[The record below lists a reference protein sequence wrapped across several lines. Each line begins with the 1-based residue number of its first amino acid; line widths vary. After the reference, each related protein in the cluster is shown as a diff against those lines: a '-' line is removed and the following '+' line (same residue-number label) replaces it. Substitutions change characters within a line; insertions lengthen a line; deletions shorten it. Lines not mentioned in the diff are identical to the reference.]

1 VELAHRSLSRR
12 LHAISGIVPVGA
24 FLVFHLAVNSSA
36 MRGAEAY
43 DQRVRRLQQL
53 PFVVALEFALV
64 LGPMAYHGL
73 YGLYLAATRPT
84 GDPDASASRRRLAIF
99 QRATGIPLFAYV
111 LFHLWTTRLVQ
122 VAQHDHK
129 SVDLFH
135 WMQALYA
142 NPWIR
147 AAYVV
152 GLLCATGHFSV
163 GLRLSAEDWGLART
177 PASKT
182 AAGALAAAVFLSLAV
197 LGLRSLA
204 AFRLPA
210 SS

>member
-1 VELAHRSLSRR
+1 MELARRSLPRR

-24 FLVFHLAVNSSA
+24 FLLFHLAVNSSA

-43 DQRVRRLQQL
+43 DRTVRRLQQL
-53 PFVVALEFALV
+53 PFLVALEFALV
-64 LGPMAYHGL
+64 LAPMAYHGL
-73 YGLYLAATRPT
+73 YGLYLAATRPY
-84 GDPDASASRRRLAIF
+84 GDPGSSPARRRLAIF

-122 VAQHDHK
+122 VAQHDHE

-142 NPWIR
+142 TPWIR
-147 AAYVV
+147 AAYVL
-152 GLLCATGHFSV
+152 GLLCATGHFAV

-177 PASKT
+177 PAARA
-182 AAGALAAAVFLSLAV
+182 AAGALAAAVFVSLAI

-210 SS
+210 TS

>member
-1 VELAHRSLSRR
+1 M
-12 LHAISGIVPVGA
+12 SGLVPVGA
-24 FLVFHLAVNSSA
+24 FLVFHLAVNASA

-43 DQRVRRLQQL
+43 DRTVHRLQQI
-53 PFVVALEFALV
+53 PGVVALEFALV
-64 LGPMAYHGL
+64 LAPMAYHAL
-73 YGLYLAATRPT
+73 YGLYLAATLPA
-84 GDPDASASRRRLAIF
+84 GDPGAPPARRRLAIF
-99 QRATGIPLFAYV
+99 QRATGIPLLAYV
-111 LFHLWTTRLVQ
+111 LFHLWTTRLVG
-122 VAQHDHK
+122 VAQHDHE

-142 NPWIR
+142 TPWIR
-147 AAYVV
+147 AAYVL
-152 GLLCATGHFSV
+152 GLLCATGHFAV

-177 PASKT
+177 PAAK
-182 AAGALAAAVFLSLAV
+182 AAAAALAAAVFVSLAA

>member
-1 VELAHRSLSRR
+1 MELARRSLPRR
-12 LHAISGIVPVGA
+12 LHAISGLVPVGA
-24 FLVFHLAVNSSA
+24 FLVFHLVVNASA

-43 DQRVRRLQQL
+43 ERMVHRLQHL
-53 PFVVALEFALV
+53 PLLVVLEFALILV
-64 LGPMAYHGL
+64 PMAYHGL
-73 YGLYLAATRPT
+73 YGLYLAATRPS
-84 GDPDASASRRRLAIF
+84 GDPGAPSARRRLAIF
-99 QRATGIPLFAYV
+99 QRATGIPLFAYI

-122 VAQHDHK
+122 VAQHDHE

-135 WMQALYA
+135 WMQALSA
-142 NPWIR
+142 TPWIR
-147 AAYVV
+147 TAHVL
-152 GLLCATGHFSV
+152 GLLCATAHFSV

-177 PASKT
+177 PAAKA
-182 AAGALAAAVFLSLAV
+182 AAGVVAALVFVTLAV

>member
-1 VELAHRSLSRR
+1 MELARRSLPRR

-24 FLVFHLAVNSSA
+24 FLVFHLVVNASA

-43 DQRVRRLQQL
+43 ERMVHRLQRL
-53 PFVVALEFALV
+53 PLLVGLEFALI
-64 LGPMAYHGL
+64 LAPMAYHGL
-73 YGLYLAATRPT
+73 YGLYLAATRPSGDT
-84 GDPDASASRRRLAIF
+84 GAPPARRRLAIF
-99 QRATGIPLFAYV
+99 QRATGIPLFGYV

-122 VAQHDHK
+122 VAQHDHE

>member
-1 VELAHRSLSRR
+1 MELARRSLPRR

-24 FLVFHLAVNSSA
+24 FLVFHLFVNASA

-43 DQRVRRLQQL
+43 ERMVHRLQRMPL
-53 PFVVALEFALV
+53 VVAFEFALIFA
-64 LGPMAYHGL
+64 PMAYHGL
-73 YGLYLAATRPT
+73 YGLFLAATRPY
-84 GDPDASASRRRLAIF
+84 GDPGSTPARRRLAIV

-111 LFHLWTTRLVQ
+111 LFHLWTTRLVG
-122 VAQHDHK
+122 VAQHDHE

-147 AAYVV
+147 AAYVL
-152 GLLCATGHFSV
+152 GLLCATAHFAV

-177 PASKT
+177 PA
-182 AAGALAAAVFLSLAV
+182 ARAAAAVVSAAVFVSLAV

-204 AFRLPA
+204 AFRLPT

>member
-1 VELAHRSLSRR
+1 
-12 LHAISGIVPVGA
+12 
-24 FLVFHLAVNSSA
+24 VFHLAVNASA

-43 DQRVRRLQQL
+43 DRTVHRLQQL
-53 PFVVALEFALV
+53 PLVVALEFAFV
-64 LGPMAYHGL
+64 LAPMAYHALFGL
-73 YGLYLAATRPT
+73 FLAATRPA
-84 GDPDASASRRRLAIF
+84 GDPGSPPARRRLAIF
-99 QRATGIPLFAYV
+99 QRVTGIPLFAYV

-122 VAQHDHK
+122 VAQHDHE

-142 NPWIR
+142 TPWIR
-147 AAYVV
+147 AAYIL
-152 GLLCATGHFSV
+152 GLLCATAHFSV

-177 PASKT
+177 PAAKMV
-182 AAGALAAAVFLSLAV
+182 AGAVSAAVFVSLAV

-210 SS
+210 AS

>member
-1 VELAHRSLSRR
+1 MELAHRSLSRR

-53 PFVVALEFALV
+53 PFVVELEFALV

-99 QRATGIPLFAYV
+99 QRATGIPLFM
-111 LFHLWTTRLVQ
+111 
-122 VAQHDHK
+122 
-129 SVDLFH
+129 SH
-135 WMQALYA
+135 W
-142 NPWIR
+142 
-147 AAYVV
+147 
-152 GLLCATGHFSV
+152 
-163 GLRLSAEDWGLART
+163 
-177 PASKT
+177 ASKVVLPNP
-182 AAGALAAAVFLSLAV
+182 AGADTSVSV
-197 LGLRSLA
+197 RSTPWWS
-204 AFRLPA
+204 R
-210 SS
+210 SRR

>member
-1 VELAHRSLSRR
+1 VELARRSLARR
-12 LHAISGIVPVGA
+12 LHAIFGIVPVGA
-24 FLVFHLAVNSSA
+24 FLLFHIAVNSSA
-36 MRGAEAY
+36 IRGAEAY
-43 DQRVRRLQQL
+43 DQTIRRLQRL
-53 PFVVALEFALV
+53 PFVVALEFGLV
-64 LGPMAYHGL
+64 LLPMAYHGL
-73 YGLYLAATRPT
+73 YGLYLAATRPG
-84 GDPDASASRRRLAIF
+84 GDPGSPPARRRLAIF

-122 VAQHDHK
+122 VAQHDHE

-142 NPWIR
+142 TPWIR
-147 AAYVV
+147 AVYVL
-152 GLLCATGHFSV
+152 GLLCATSHFAV

-177 PASKT
+177 PAAKR
-182 AAGALAAAVFLSLAV
+182 AVGAIAAAVFVSLAI

-204 AFRLPA
+204 AFRMSA

>member
-1 VELAHRSLSRR
+1 MELARRSLPRR
-12 LHAISGIVPVGA
+12 LHAISGLVPVGA

-36 MRGAEAY
+36 LRGAEAY
-43 DQRVRRLQQL
+43 DRMVQRLQQL
-53 PFVVALEFALV
+53 PLVVVLELALV
-64 LGPMAYHGL
+64 LAPMAYHGL

-84 GDPDASASRRRLAIF
+84 GDPGSSAARRRLAIF
-99 QRATGIPLFAYV
+99 QRVTGIPLFAYV

-122 VAQHDHK
+122 VAQHDHE

-142 NPWIR
+142 TPWIR
-147 AAYVV
+147 AAYVL
-152 GLLCATGHFSV
+152 GLLCATGHFAV

-177 PASKT
+177 PAARA
-182 AAGALAAAVFLSLAV
+182 AAGVLAAAVFVSLAV